1 METCFH
7 FVIILKLISITY
19 VLWLAW
25 KLSFVYLSFYRE
37 LDYAPSYLA
46 GLSVHPLNPK
56 AWLMVIASFWS
67 FGNDQMTLL
76 YQELFKAALFIIQ
89 YVFHSIWFAAE
100 SKIAMLISSKK
111 EEKIFIFFEHYSHF

>member
-46 GLSVHPLNPK
+46 GLPVYPLNPK
-56 AWLMVIASFWS
+56 ACLNLVALSNTLHSGVI
-67 FGNDQMTLL
+67 LL
-76 YQELFKAALFIIQ
+76 LFNVFFIQCGFLLKVRLRCSYLVKRKKKCLFFRAALTFLN
-89 YVFHSIWFAAE
+89 
-100 SKIAMLISSKK
+100 LILLLLVN
-111 EEKIFIFFEHYSHF
+111 